1 VKIKVLARTGN
12 ELKIEIEGEGHSFC
26 NALQKALLS
35 EETIETAGYNIQHP
49 LIANPVIN
57 VRTQKGR
64 PETALRNAAEKLQ
77 KKTKQFNDA
86 FGKALKEWE
95 EKHKASA

>member
-1 VKIKVLARTGN
+1 VKIKVLMKTGN
-12 ELKIEIEGEGHSFC
+12 ELKMEIEGEGHSFC
-26 NALQKALLS
+26 NALQRVLLS
-35 EETIETAGYNIQHP
+35 EETIETAGYNIPHP
-49 LIANPVIN
+49 LIANPVIH

-86 FGKALKEWE
+86 FEKALKEWQ
-95 EKHKASA
+95 EKH

>member
-1 VKIKVLARTGN
+1 MKIKVLMKAGN
-12 ELKIEIEGEGHSFC
+12 EIKMEIEGEGHSFC
-26 NALQKALLS
+26 NALQKVLLS
-35 EETIETAGYNIQHP
+35 EETIETTGYTIAHP
-49 LIANPVIN
+49 LTANPVIH

-86 FGKALKEWE
+86 FEKALKEYQ
-95 EKHKASA
+95 EKP

>member
-1 VKIKVLARTGN
+1 MKVRVLKKTGN
-12 ELKIEIEGEGHSFC
+12 ELKMEIEGEGHSFC
-26 NALQKALLS
+26 NALQNVLLS
-35 EETIETAGYNIQHP
+35 DEAIETAGYTIPHP
-49 LIANPVIN
+49 LTANPVIH

-86 FGKALKEWE
+86 FEKALEEWQQNQ
-95 EKHKASA
+95 